1 MTKYYM
7 MPGAGRPDILIDV
20 VGDLEL
26 YPKNE
31 KPLGISNQDTI
42 LLLKLSKLHKSAQKC
57 SCSMTKY
64 HMMPGAGR
72 PDIFIVVVGDLE
84 LYPKNEKPLGIS
96 NQDTIL
102 ACKV

>member
-42 LLLKLSKLHKSAQKC
+42 L
-57 SCSMTKY
+57 
-64 HMMPGAGR
+64 
-72 PDIFIVVVGDLE
+72 
-84 LYPKNEKPLGIS
+84 
-96 NQDTIL
+96 